1 MTEPILVCCD
11 LIKAYPGAAGSA
23 VSGVNLIVRPG
34 EFVCFVGPS
43 GCGKSTVLRMIGG
56 LETPTSGQVLY
67 KGQPVRGVTPGLSM
81 VFQSAALL
89 PWLSVRDNVAF
100 GLRRRGLPA
109 VECRARA
116 DHFIQMVGLPS
127 AADRTPRELSGG
139 MRQRAGIARAL
150 AMEPEILLLDEPF
163 SALDP
168 ETTHELH
175 EQLLRSWQTTNTT
188 MIMISHLIDEALEL
202 ADRIIVFEMGRVH
215 TELPVALSRPRD
227 VDAQEFMTLRHQLAG
242 LMHR

>member
-23 VSGVNLIVRPG
+23 VSGVNLVVRPG

-43 GCGKSTVLRMIGG
+43 GCGKSTILRMIGG
-56 LETPTSGQVLY
+56 LETPTRGQVLY
-67 KGQPVRGVTPGLSM
+67 KGQPVRGVTSGLSM
-81 VFQSAALL
+81 VFQSGALL

-100 GLRRRGLPA
+100 GLHMQGLPA
-109 VECRARA
+109 TECQTRA
-116 DHFIQMVGLPS
+116 DHFIEMVGLQA

-175 EQLLRSWQTTNTT
+175 EQLLRIWQTTNTT

-215 TELPVALSRPRD
+215 TELLVALPRPRD